1 MIDRE
6 SALAIIQKF
15 NGFILPGSSVPLQ
28 VRFADSMAQ
37 KKLKSQTQ
45 RKRVWRAQESV
56 CLLNLQVILV
66 LIENVTALFSY
77 R

>member
-1 MIDRE
+1 MSTRILRDANGGSRGVGFARMIDRE

-28 VRFADSMAQ
+28 VRFADSIAQ
-37 KKLKSQTQ
+37 KKLKNQTQ

-56 CLLNLQVILV
+56 
-66 LIENVTALFSY
+66 
-77 R
+77 